1 MAEML
6 DKIAE
11 LGKLAARRQYRKPY
25 LMPPKRR
32 SKHSRLF
39 KLRNKRDRKDV
50 NRALNESTGN
60 VQSPHR
66 YGRKRQKSKT

>member
-1 MAEML
+1 ML

-11 LGKLAARRQYRKPY
+11 LGKLAARKHYRKPY

-32 SKHSRLF
+32 SKHS
-39 KLRNKRDRKDV
+39 KLYKMRTKTDRKNV
-50 NRALNESTGN
+50 NRALGESTGN

-66 YGRKRQKSKT
+66 YGRKKVRRSDNG